1 MAKGK
6 RGHKE
11 ESTETKRVVSLE
23 TQIEVTGDI
32 IKRFERDL
40 KRSSFKVITPYQLAQ
55 AYSIRISTARKLLR
69 FAAKKGLIRLYS
81 GGRNPIYIKA

>member
-11 ESTETKRVVSLE
+11 ETTETKRVVSLE
-23 TQIEVTGDI
+23 TQIEATGDL

-40 KRSSFKVITPYQLAQ
+40 KRGSFEIITPYQLAQ

-69 FAAKKGLIRLYS
+69 IANEKGLIKLYS
-81 GGRNPIYIKA
+81 GGRNPIYVKA

>member
-6 RGHKE
+6 RGYKE
-11 ESTETKRVVSLE
+11 ESTETKRVLPLE

-40 KRSSFKVITPYQLAQ
+40 KRGSFKVITPYQLAQ
-55 AYSIRISTARKLLR
+55 AYGIRISTARKLLR
-69 FAAKKGLIRLYS
+69 VVAEKGLIKLYS

>member
-1 MAKGK
+1 MARGKKG
-6 RGHKE
+6 RKE
-11 ESTETKRVVSLE
+11 ETTETKRIVSLE

-32 IKRFERDL
+32 VKRFERDL
-40 KRSSFKVITPYQLAQ
+40 KRGSFKVITPYQLAQ

-69 FAAKKGLIRLYS
+69 IASEKGLIKLYS

>member
-11 ESTETKRVVSLE
+11 EITETKRVVSLE

-32 IKRFERDL
+32 IKKFERDL
-40 KRSSFKVITPYQLAQ
+40 KRGSFKVITPYQLAQ

-69 FAAKKGLIRLYS
+69 VVADKGLIKLYS